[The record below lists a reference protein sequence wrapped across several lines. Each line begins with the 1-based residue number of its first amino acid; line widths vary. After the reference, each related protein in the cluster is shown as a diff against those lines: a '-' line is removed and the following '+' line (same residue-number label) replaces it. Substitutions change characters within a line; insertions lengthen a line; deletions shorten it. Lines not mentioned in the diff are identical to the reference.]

1 MRLHSIWTLLLIGVE
16 WMSREKPAPIDMSG
30 KQACQLM
37 PNPNFLSRK
46 DFLDDEDKLVDI
58 SAKISK
64 ITKEELQMPG
74 SSKKE
79 LKTVLAFKNAT
90 KRLVL
95 NKTNIVNVKSHYG
108 EPLVDWI
115 GKPVTLYFDP
125 TVKFG
130 RDTVGGVRIRK
141 KR

>member
-1 MRLHSIWTLLLIGVE
+1 
-16 WMSREKPAPIDMSG
+16 MSKQAPVDVSD
-30 KQACQLM
+30 KQACQLL
-37 PNPNFLSRK
+37 PNPHFLSRS
-46 DFLDDEDKLVDI
+46 DFIDGDGNLVDRAVVI
-58 SAKISK
+58 RERG
-64 ITKEELQMPG
+64 ITKEELQLPG

-79 LKTVLAFKNAT
+79 LKVVLAFKDRT

-95 NKTNIVNVKSHYG
+95 NKTNIVNIKSHYG
-108 EPLVDWI
+108 EALVDWI

>member
-1 MRLHSIWTLLLIGVE
+1 MTTPVDVS
-16 WMSREKPAPIDMSG
+16 D
-30 KQACQLM
+30 KQACQLL
-37 PNPNFLSRK
+37 PNPHFLSRS
-46 DFLDDEDKLVDI
+46 DFIDKGGDLVDRKVDI
-58 SAKISK
+58 SG
-64 ITKEELQMPG
+64 ITKEELQLPG

-79 LKTVLAFKNAT
+79 LKVVLAFKDRT

-108 EPLVDWI
+108 EALVDWI

-125 TVKFG
+125 AVKFG